1 MWRGLK
7 GLTGP
12 QSPWDGG
19 SGLLP
24 GAGARWGLA
33 ECPAQGLRSVVPV
46 PPAAVWSHNGG
57 PGGSG
62 AGSKGEEGE
71 PVTQDR

>member
-33 ECPAQGLRSVVPV
+33 ECPAQGG
-46 PPAAVWSHNGG
+46 AAEGSRQASWSQY
-57 PGGSG
+57 
-62 AGSKGEEGE
+62 A
-71 PVTQDR
+71 